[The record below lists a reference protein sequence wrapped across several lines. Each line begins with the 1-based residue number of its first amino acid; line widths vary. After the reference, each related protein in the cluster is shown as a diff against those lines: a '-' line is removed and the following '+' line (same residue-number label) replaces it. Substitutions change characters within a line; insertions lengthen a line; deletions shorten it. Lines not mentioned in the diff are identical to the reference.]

1 MTWKP
6 RALIRYGPAPS
17 GIAVINVERTISLVC
32 RAITVRFRRKRALV
46 SHDRCWP
53 PPATNWPMTGASVPA
68 VVRELLVEGR
78 LDIRP
83 VHTCRPVV
91 VTSGRASS
99 KLWAGR
105 RTASSVGAHCHAD
118 DSALRGCHKSRG
130 TRYSERHSGPLR
142 RRWPTVTKRSLEG
155 ASTDCIESRECEWST
170 VLASARD
177 AVHLPG

>member
-32 RAITVRFRRKRALV
+32 RAITVRFGRKRALI

-53 PPATNWPMTGASVPA
+53 PPATNWPMTEASVPA

-105 RTASSVGAHCHAD
+105 RTASSVGTHCHAEIR
-118 DSALRGCHKSRG
+118 SSVMTQKSRRIAPWIWDLVMTTKG
-130 TRYSERHSGPLR
+130 PRYALTTDASRSIGSKLR
-142 RRWPTVTKRSLEG
+142 DR
-155 ASTDCIESRECEWST
+155 
-170 VLASARD
+170 
-177 AVHLPG
+177 

>member
-1 MTWKP
+1 MAPCPQGCQGGRLRQAIHTARPLEHP
-6 RALIRYGPAPS
+6 RRLTHCR
-17 GIAVINVERTISLVC
+17 AVINVERTISLVC
-32 RAITVRFRRKRALV
+32 RAITVRFGRKRALV

-53 PPATNWPMTGASVPA
+53 PPATNWPMTEASVPA

-105 RTASSVGAHCHAD
+105 RTASSVGTHCHAD
-118 DSALRGCHKSRG
+118 DSALRRCHKSRG
-130 TRYSERHSGPLR
+130 TRYSERHSAQSDAPR
-142 RRWPTVTKRSLEG
+142 RSGR
-155 ASTDCIESRECEWST
+155 
-170 VLASARD
+170 VLTLKGHSIN
-177 AVHLPG
+177 